1 MYIKFVSKI
10 YFCIMNLLIIGSG
23 AREHAFAAKI
33 HDSKHNINIYVSNA
47 NPGISKV
54 AKSVALDIA
63 DFNSLKDCIIDFNIS
78 FVIVGP
84 EIPLINGIYDFI
96 TNDKSLSNVKVIG
109 PSKIGSR
116 LEGSKDF
123 AKKFMNKYN
132 IPTAAYSSYDKTTL
146 DQGIEFINNSNAP
159 FVLKA
164 DGPAAGKGVIIVDN
178 KDEAIFYL
186 KDMLVNSKFGKSSEK
201 VIIEEFL
208 DGIEMSCFV
217 LFDGINY
224 KILPYAKDYKRIGE
238 GDTGL
243 NTGGMGSISPVDF
256 LDESLKTKIKEQII
270 EPTIHGLI
278 SEKID
283 YVGFIFIGLIN
294 VDGQPKVIE
303 YNVRMGDPETQ
314 VVLPRIKNDF
324 MDILISC
331 VNKTL
336 DKVNLEFDSYYYSN
350 VVLASIGYPEKYKKG
365 FEISGLNEVKDSII
379 FHAGTSFD
387 NDKIITNGGRVV
399 SVVSSG
405 KTMKEALEKSYNN
418 IDKINFEGKTFRK
431 DIGFDL

>member
-1 MYIKFVSKI
+1 MNVLIVGSGGREHSFAWKIFNSNHDIKVFVTNPNAGVSKI
-10 YFCIMNLLIIGSG
+10 CISVDLDINDFVSLSKLII
-23 AREHAFAAKI
+23 
-33 HDSKHNINIYVSNA
+33 KHS
-47 NPGISKV
+47 
-54 AKSVALDIA
+54 
-63 DFNSLKDCIIDFNIS
+63 IDFVLI
-78 FVIVGP
+78 GP
-84 EIPLINGIYDFI
+84 EIPLINGIADFI
-96 TNDKSLSNVKVIG
+96 NNDPELKHVNVIG
-109 PSKIGSR
+109 PSQEGSM
-116 LEGSKDF
+116 LEGSKEF
-123 AKKFMNKYN
+123 AKNFMAQYN
-132 IPTAAYSSYDKTTL
+132 IPTAAYKSFDKSTFDEAVSYIKKNT
-146 DQGIEFINNSNAP
+146 P
-159 FVLKA
+159 PYVLKA
-164 DGPAAGKGVIIVDN
+164 DGPAAGKGVIIVNDP
-178 KDEAIFYL
+178 DEAVKNL
-186 KDMLVNSKFGKSSEK
+186 EAMLLNSKFGKSSEK
-201 VIIEEFL
+201 VVIEEFL
-208 DGIEMSCFV
+208 SGIEMSCFV
-217 LFDGINY
+217 LFDGKNY

-256 LDESLKTKIKEQII
+256 LDENLKTKIKEQII

-331 VNKTL
+331 TNQTL
-336 DKVNLEFDSYYYSN
+336 DKVNLEFDSDYYTN
-350 VVLASIGYPEKYKKG
+350 IVLASGGYPEDYKKG
-365 FEISGLNEVKDSII
+365 FEISGLNEVKNSTI

-387 NDKIITNGGRVV
+387 NDKIVTNGGRVL

-405 KTMKEALEKSYNN
+405 KTMNEALEKSYNN

>member
-1 MYIKFVSKI
+1 
-10 YFCIMNLLIIGSG
+10 MNLLIIGSG
-23 AREHAFAAKI
+23 AREHSFAWKI
-33 HDSKHNINIYVSNA
+33 FNSNHDIKIFVTNPNA
-47 NPGISKV
+47 GISKISICLNV
-54 AKSVALDIA
+54 DIN
-63 DFNSLKDCIIDFNIS
+63 DFASIKRTIIMHSID
-78 FVIVGP
+78 IVLIGP
-84 EIPLINGIYDFI
+84 EIPLINGISDFI
-96 TNDKSLSNVKVIG
+96 KNEDTLQNVCVIG
-109 PSKIGSR
+109 PSQRGSM
-116 LEGSKDF
+116 LEGSKEF
-123 AKKFMNKYN
+123 AKNFMAKYN
-132 IPTAAYSSYDKTTL
+132 IPTASYRSFSKSTF
-146 DQGIEFINNSNAP
+146 DQAVRFINKNTP
-159 FVLKA
+159 PYVLKA
-164 DGPAAGKGVIIVDN
+164 DGPAAGKGVIIVNDP
-178 KDEAIFYL
+178 DEAVKNL
-186 KDMLVNSKFGKSSEK
+186 EAMLLNSKFGKSSEK
-201 VIIEEFL
+201 VVIEEFL
-208 DGIEMSCFV
+208 SGIEMSCFV
-217 LFDGINY
+217 LFDGKNY

-256 LDESLKTKIKEQII
+256 LDENLKTKIKEQII

-294 VDGQPKVIE
+294 VDGEPKVIE

-331 VNKTL
+331 TNQNL
-336 DKVNLEFDSYYYSN
+336 DKINLEFDSDYYSN
-350 VVLASIGYPEKYKKG
+350 VVLASSGYPEEYKKG

-387 NDKIITNGGRVV
+387 NDKIVTNGGRVL

-405 KTMKEALEKSYNN
+405 KTMNEALNKSYKS
-418 IDKINFEGKTFRK
+418 IDKINFEGKTFRG

>member
-1 MYIKFVSKI
+1 
-10 YFCIMNLLIIGSG
+10 MNLLIIGSG
-23 AREHAFAAKI
+23 AREHSFAWKI
-33 HDSKHNINIYVSNA
+33 FNSKHDIKIFVTNPNA
-47 NPGISKV
+47 GISK
-54 AKSVALDIA
+54 
-63 DFNSLKDCIIDFNIS
+63 IS
-78 FVIVGP
+78 FCVDVDINDFVSVKKTIIRHSIDIVLIGP
-84 EIPLINGIYDFI
+84 EIPLINGISDFI
-96 TNDKSLSNVKVIG
+96 KNEVTLQNVRVIG
-109 PSKIGSR
+109 PSQRGSM
-116 LEGSKDF
+116 LEGSKEF
-123 AKKFMNKYN
+123 AKNFMAKYS
-132 IPTAAYSSYDKTTL
+132 IPTASYKSFSKSTF
-146 DQGIEFINNSNAP
+146 DQAVRFINKNTP
-159 FVLKA
+159 PYVLKA
-164 DGPAAGKGVIIVDN
+164 DGPAAGKGVIIVNDP
-178 KDEAIFYL
+178 DEAVKNL
-186 KDMLVNSKFGKSSEK
+186 EAMLLNSKFGKSSEK
-201 VIIEEFL
+201 VVIEEFL
-208 DGIEMSCFV
+208 SGIEMSCFV
-217 LFDGINY
+217 LFDGKNY

-256 LDESLKTKIKEQII
+256 LDENLKTKIKEQII

-331 VNKTL
+331 TNQTL
-336 DKVNLEFDSYYYSN
+336 DKVNLEFDSDYYTN
-350 VVLASIGYPEKYKKG
+350 IVLASGGYPEDYKKG

-379 FHAGTSFD
+379 FHAGTTLNNNNIVTS
-387 NDKIITNGGRVV
+387 GGRVL

>member
-1 MYIKFVSKI
+1 
-10 YFCIMNLLIIGSG
+10 MNLLIIGSG
-23 AREHAFAAKI
+23 AREHSFAWRIFNSRHDIKI
-33 HDSKHNINIYVSNA
+33 FVTNS
-47 NPGISKV
+47 NPGISKISICV
-54 AKSVALDIA
+54 NVDINDFASIKKSIIT
-63 DFNSLKDCIIDFNIS
+63 NSIDLVLI
-78 FVIVGP
+78 GP
-84 EIPLINGIYDFI
+84 EVPLINGISDFI
-96 TNDKSLSNVKVIG
+96 QNDRTLQNVCVIG
-109 PSKIGSR
+109 PSQKGSM
-116 LEGSKDF
+116 LEGSKEF
-123 AKKFMNKYN
+123 AKNFMSKYS
-132 IPTAAYSSYDKTTL
+132 IPTAAYKSFDKSTFDEAVSYIKKNT
-146 DQGIEFINNSNAP
+146 P
-159 FVLKA
+159 PYVLKA
-164 DGPAAGKGVIIVDN
+164 DGPAAGKGVIIVNDVC
-178 KDEAIFYL
+178 EAVKNL
-186 KDMLVNSKFGKSSEK
+186 EDMLVNSKFGKSSEK
-201 VIIEEFL
+201 VVIEEFL
-208 DGIEMSCFV
+208 SGIEMSCFV
-217 LFDGINY
+217 LFDGKNY
-224 KILPYAKDYKRIGE
+224 KTLPYAKDYKRIGE
-238 GDTGL
+238 GDKGL

-256 LDESLKTKIKEQII
+256 LDENLKTIIKEDII

-331 VNKTL
+331 TNQTL
-336 DKVNLEFDSYYYSN
+336 DKVNLEFDSDYYAN
-350 VVLASIGYPEKYKKG
+350 IVLASGGYPEEFKKG

-387 NDKIITNGGRVV
+387 NDKIVTNGGRVL

-405 KTMKEALEKSYNN
+405 KTMNEALEKSYNS